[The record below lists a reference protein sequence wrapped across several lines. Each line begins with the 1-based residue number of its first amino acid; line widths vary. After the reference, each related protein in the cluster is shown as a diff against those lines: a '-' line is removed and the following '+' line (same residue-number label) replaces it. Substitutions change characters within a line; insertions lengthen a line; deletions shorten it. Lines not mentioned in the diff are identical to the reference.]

1 MHIHKNVMTLQL
13 KQNFP
18 GLVIFLHKIFVVAF
32 QDPAYNVGKFGEM
45 KELLLGMLD
54 TYTYEK
60 VRD

>member
-1 MHIHKNVMTLQL
+1 MQYGCGFN
-13 KQNFP
+13 
-18 GLVIFLHKIFVVAF
+18 IFVILF